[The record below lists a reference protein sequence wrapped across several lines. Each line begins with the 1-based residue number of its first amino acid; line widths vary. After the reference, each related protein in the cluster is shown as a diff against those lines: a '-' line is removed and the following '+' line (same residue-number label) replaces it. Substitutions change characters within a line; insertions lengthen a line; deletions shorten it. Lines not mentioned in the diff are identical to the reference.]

1 MLALAFVGWLADA
14 HPEVA
19 VDVVAF
25 RGGDLAEELG
35 RHGSVTVLLHHHEP
49 WDHRAP
55 DPARV
60 AEIAALTRALAP
72 ADATLLVSVAAGQC
86 LAHLPGPGP
95 VITWSVE
102 QGEDLHWVADGIGL
116 VERTTTW
123 LAGTDDVRAEVLAL
137 LGPGASVAVVPE
149 FVAPPAQGGAAAA
162 DVRRCRAEAGATDGE
177 LLVVGAGI
185 ATHRKAP
192 DLFVEVALA
201 HLRAGGAPARFAWV
215 GGSGDEL
222 FGPVRAEVERL
233 GLGDRILVRPEVPD
247 LGPWLAAA
255 DVFVHP
261 ARLDAFPL
269 VCLHAAAVA
278 TPVVAF
284 SGVGGVPAML
294 GEAFLGAPY
303 PDVAGLARAVQSL
316 AEPAAR
322 AAAGE
327 AQRARVASRYLAPA
341 AAPALWRHVEAVA

>member
-1 MLALAFVGWLADA
+1 MLALAFLGWLAEA

-19 VDVVAF
+19 VDLVAF
-25 RGGDLAEELG
+25 RGGDLADELG
-35 RHGSVTVLLHHHEP
+35 AHGPVTVLLHHHEP
-49 WDHRAP
+49 WDHHAP
-55 DPARV
+55 DPLRV
-60 AEIAALTRALAP
+60 EEIAARTGGLAA

-86 LAHLPGPGP
+86 LAHLPGGGP
-95 VITWSVE
+95 VVTWSVE

-123 LAGTDDVRAEVLAL
+123 LAGTDAVRSEVLAL

-149 FVAPPAQGGAAAA
+149 FVAPPAPGGIGAA
-162 DVRRCRAEAGATDGE
+162 DVGRCRAEAGAADDE

-201 HLRAGGAPARFAWV
+201 HRRAGGAPARFAWV

-222 FGPVRAEVERL
+222 FGPVRAEVDRL

-247 LGPWLAAA
+247 LGPWLVAA
-255 DVFVHP
+255 DVFLHP

-284 SGVGGVPAML
+284 SGVGGVPAMF
-294 GEAFLGAPY
+294 GDAFLGAPY
-303 PDVAGLARAVQSL
+303 PDVAGLARAVEAL
-316 AEPAAR
+316 ADPAAR

-327 AQRARVASRYLAPA
+327 AQRARVASRFLAPA
-341 AAPALWRHVEAVA
+341 AAPVLWRHLEAAA